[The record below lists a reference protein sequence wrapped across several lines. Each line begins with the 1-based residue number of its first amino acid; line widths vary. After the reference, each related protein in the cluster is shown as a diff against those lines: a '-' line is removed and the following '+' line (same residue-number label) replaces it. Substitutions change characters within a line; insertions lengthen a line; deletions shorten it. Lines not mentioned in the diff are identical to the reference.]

1 MLKVILNYK
10 TISKIVISENNILKP
25 QNQTLT

>member
-1 MLKVILNYK
+1 MLKAILNYI

-25 QNQTLT
+25 QNQTLP